1 MCPAVP
7 GAQADQR
14 DKGGVT
20 PLGVLPPALRP
31 EVERLMLRVRE
42 ERELARI
49 PSRGGA
55 SNMDPG
61 AAAAVDPIGDAAA
74 DPGDAAVDLASG
86 HDHDKPGGS
95 QLQPGSQEGGAC
107 SLEDSP
113 GYPPAEGGGS
123 SGRAGSV
130 RVCAGCWAKL
140 QACGRCMSVR
150 YCSAECQAKH
160 WREGGHKEACPRL
173 RDIRVRRKATG
184 G

>member
-1 MCPAVP
+1 MLPRPHGVGMCPAVP

-86 HDHDKPGGS
+86 HDHDKPAGS
-95 QLQPGSQEGGAC
+95 QLQPGYQDASFPIAGPHPSSSPSPSEDDPSVYNPASLALPPTTADPQPAKTRRENEPSTWLVLLITTAATAGAGG
-107 SLEDSP
+107 EVV
-113 GYPPAEGGGS
+113 E
-123 SGRAGSV
+123 V
-130 RVCAGCWAKL
+130 
-140 QACGRCMSVR
+140 
-150 YCSAECQAKH
+150 
-160 WREGGHKEACPRL
+160 
-173 RDIRVRRKATG
+173 
-184 G
+184 

>member
-1 MCPAVP
+1 MLPRPHGVGMCPAVP

-86 HDHDKPGGS
+86 HDHDKPAGS
-95 QLQPGSQEGGAC
+95 QLQPGYQDASFPIAGPFWIRSMIQQ
-107 SLEDSP
+107 LH
-113 GYPPAEGGGS
+113 AEELI
-123 SGRAGSV
+123 
-130 RVCAGCWAKL
+130 KL
-140 QACGRCMSVR
+140 WLN
-150 YCSAECQAKH
+150 KH
-160 WREGGHKEACPRL
+160 YFLLSMKPSWK
-173 RDIRVRRKATG
+173 
-184 G
+184 